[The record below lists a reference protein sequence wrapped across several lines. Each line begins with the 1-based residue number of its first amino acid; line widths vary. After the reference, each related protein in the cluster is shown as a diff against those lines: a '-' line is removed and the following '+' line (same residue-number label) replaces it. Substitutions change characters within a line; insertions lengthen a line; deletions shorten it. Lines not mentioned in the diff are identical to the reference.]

1 MLVLTVQIRHIF
13 HEKSLKYAIVISMHN
28 GNTGGKQNT
37 VTIREV
43 AREAGVAMSTVS
55 YALSGK
61 AVLSEATRARVL
73 QTAERLGYCRR
84 SARKPPQEKAAIPL
98 IAILLPGGPGEPP
111 LDYHYLAETLRGATE
126 SAEDFGFLVTVLYEK
141 VKNPQFDFPG
151 LCQARNV
158 RGILVPTP
166 KIHDAIVNG
175 LMAEGFPT
183 VLCQGAPATTLGM
196 PTVGTDDEQGGF
208 RATEHLIIL
217 GHKRIAM
224 LLPGPVE
231 IQFSAARLEGYR
243 RALQTYGIPSDES
256 LVADGGLL
264 EDIAA
269 KSMESLLDLDDP
281 PSAVFAGNDTQAIG
295 AMKAA
300 RGRGI
305 TIPGDLA
312 VIGFDD
318 TTAAHQSVPPLTTMR
333 YPDYRIASEAARML
347 IRKILRPE
355 IEPESIVIPVELVIR
370 ESCGVRSMPRSR
382 AGSVP
387 AS

>member
-1 MLVLTVQIRHIF
+1 MT
-13 HEKSLKYAIVISMHN
+13 
-28 GNTGGKQNT
+28 
-37 VTIREV
+37 TIKDV

-55 YALSGK
+55 YALNGT
-61 AVLSEATRARVL
+61 AVISEQTRARVVKA
-73 QTAERLGYCRR
+73 AERLGYHRR
-84 SARKPPQEKAAIPL
+84 SSRKPTGEVAAIPL

-126 SAEDFGFLVTVLYEK
+126 TAEDFGFLVTVLYEK
-141 VKNPQFDFPG
+141 VKNPQFDFAG
-151 LCQARNV
+151 LCRARNV

-175 LMAEGFPT
+175 LMAEGYPI
-183 VLCQGAPATTLGM
+183 VLCQGAPASTPGM
-196 PTVGTDDEQGGF
+196 PTVGIDDEQGGF
-208 RATEHLIIL
+208 RATEHLVIL
-217 GHKRIAM
+217 EHTRIAM

-231 IQFSAARLEGYR
+231 IQFSAARLAGYR
-243 RALQTYGIPSDES
+243 RALQTYGIPFDES

-264 EDIAA
+264 EDVAA
-269 KSMESLLDLDDP
+269 RAMESLLELPDP
-281 PSAVFAGNDTQAIG
+281 PTAVFAGNDTQAIG

-300 RGRGI
+300 RGRGLD
-305 TIPGDLA
+305 IPGDLA

-333 YPDYRIASEAARML
+333 YPDYRIASEASRML

-370 ESCGVRSMPRSR
+370 ESCGVRSTPRPRVGPPS
-382 AGSVP
+382 AP
-387 AS
+387 

>member
-1 MLVLTVQIRHIF
+1 M
-13 HEKSLKYAIVISMHN
+13 SMKRGSKQN
-28 GNTGGKQNT
+28 GN
-37 VTIREV
+37 VTIRDV

-55 YALSGK
+55 YAMNGT
-61 AVLSEATRARVL
+61 AVLSEATRVRVL
-73 QTAERLGYCRR
+73 RTAERLGYHRR
-84 SARKPPQEKAAIPL
+84 ASRKPSPEETAIPL

-126 SAEDFGFLVTVLYEK
+126 AAEDFGFLVTVLYEK
-141 VKNPQFDFPG
+141 MRNPQFDFAA
-151 LCQARNV
+151 LCRARNV

-183 VLCQGAPATTLGM
+183 VLCQGAPAATLGM

-224 LLPGPVE
+224 LLPGTVE
-231 IQFSAARLEGYR
+231 IQFSAARLAGYR
-243 RALQTYGIPSDES
+243 RALQTYGIPLDES

-264 EDIAA
+264 EDVAA
-269 KSMESLLDLDDP
+269 KAMESLLDFADP

-305 TIPGDLA
+305 AIPGDLA

-347 IRKILRPE
+347 IRKIIRPE

-370 ESCGVRSMPRSR
+370 ESCGVRSSARQRGGAAAAP
-382 AGSVP
+382 
-387 AS
+387 

>member
-1 MLVLTVQIRHIF
+1 M
-13 HEKSLKYAIVISMHN
+13 
-28 GNTGGKQNT
+28 
-37 VTIREV
+37 VTIRDV

-61 AVLSEATRARVL
+61 ASLKEETRARILEV
-73 QTAERLGYCRR
+73 AERLGYRPR
-84 SARKPPQEKAAIPL
+84 SARSFPRDNAAIPL

-111 LDYHYLAETLRGATE
+111 LDYHYLAETLRGATGA
-126 SAEDFGFLVTVLYEK
+126 AEDFGFLVTVLYEK
-141 VKNPQFDFPG
+141 VKNPQFDFADV
-151 LCQARNV
+151 CRARNV

-183 VLCQGAPATTLGM
+183 VLCQGAPASTPGM
-196 PTVGTDDEQGGF
+196 PTVGTDDEKGGF

-217 GHKRIAM
+217 GHVRIAM

-231 IQFSAARLEGYR
+231 IQFSAARFAGYR
-243 RALQTYGIPSDES
+243 RALDTYGIPFDES

-264 EDIAA
+264 ENVAETA
-269 KSMESLLDLDDP
+269 MSSLLDAPNP

-300 RGRGI
+300 RRRGLA
-305 TIPGDLA
+305 IPGDLA

-318 TTAAHQSVPPLTTMR
+318 TTAAHQSVPPLTTMH
-333 YPDYRIASEAARML
+333 YPDYRIASEATRML
-347 IRKILRPE
+347 IRTILRPE
-355 IEPESIVIPVELVIR
+355 IKPESIVIPVELVIR
-370 ESCGVRSMPRSR
+370 ESCGVRAAPRSQLGNHTLR
-382 AGSVP
+382 AG
-387 AS
+387 ATERT